1 MKNSWLTPQLA
12 PKAMQ
17 ADRSTHQ
24 SFFSGL
30 NTEARAALFVGLLDA
45 GNFWLYLVGI
55 PEVAW
60 HGLVLSIKIGVF
72 IWARPTQIYER
83 AQLFIIL
90 FATLLLSVFI
100 SSAVNI
106 ENVDLLELSKY
117 IAVIISLFLT
127 ISLAHVRFHEYGIG
141 YAIQGAVCVVLYICM
156 VYLGAIDDEF
166 GRYLFFGGVHPGV
179 GCELMAVYAVATA
192 QSTRKVFALP
202 LCLAFF
208 YATSLMQ
215 TRAAMIAVLITIII
229 IISNIKMRDKRLAF
243 IVILSAIV
251 MALFALIL
259 TDIIPRISEA
269 FFLDDE
275 YRGIGTGLSGRSNHW
290 AAAVEMFTNSPWFG
304 AGVGASN
311 EEHLQPHNFILY
323 GLSQLGM
330 SVIPFYVVLALLLVR
345 AIFYS
350 NKNGYYIISFVVMFM
365 GQDRFINMNSYPFFV
380 YVVVIVYANSQLMA
394 TKEHRV
400 SPIFRFR
407 LFRRKG
413 PLASSRPV
421 ASISHGG

>member
-1 MKNSWLTPQLA
+1 VKKSWLTPQLA

-17 ADRSTHQ
+17 SDRSTHQ

-30 NTEARAALFVGLLDA
+30 NTEARAALIVGLLDA

-55 PEVAW
+55 PEVVW

-72 IWARPTQIYER
+72 IWARPTQIYQR

-100 SSAVNI
+100 SSAVNV
-106 ENVDLLELSKY
+106 ENVDLFELSKY
-117 IAVIISLFLT
+117 IAVIASLFLT
-127 ISLAHVRFHEYGIG
+127 ISLVHVRFHEYVIG

-156 VYLGAIDDEF
+156 VYLGAIEDEF

-192 QSTRKVFALP
+192 QSTRKVLALP

-229 IISNIKMRDKRLAF
+229 IIINIKMRDKRLAF

-259 TDIIPRISEA
+259 TDIVPRISEA
-269 FFLDDE
+269 CLLD
-275 YRGIGTGLSGRSNHW
+275 Y
-290 AAAVEMFTNSPWFG
+290 
-304 AGVGASN
+304 
-311 EEHLQPHNFILY
+311 
-323 GLSQLGM
+323 
-330 SVIPFYVVLALLLVR
+330 
-345 AIFYS
+345 
-350 NKNGYYIISFVVMFM
+350 
-365 GQDRFINMNSYPFFV
+365 
-380 YVVVIVYANSQLMA
+380 
-394 TKEHRV
+394 
-400 SPIFRFR
+400 
-407 LFRRKG
+407 
-413 PLASSRPV
+413 
-421 ASISHGG
+421 